1 MVTRLTQMND
11 KLFLIAGFDDGV
23 LRVFL
28 LDLSLGQFEQTKRLK
43 LITMTITCLAYSH
56 ATDTL
61 VVAGPKSDLVL
72 VRNLLCDEKSLEV
85 IRSEKAIPNDGVS
98 DLVFS
103 PSGEIIISGGWDG
116 K

>member
-1 MVTRLTQMND
+1 MDD

-43 LITMTITCLAYSH
+43 LITMTITCLAYNH
-56 ATDTL
+56 DTDTL

-72 VRNLLCDEKSLEV
+72 VRNLLCEEKSLEV
-85 IRSEKAIPNDGVS
+85 IRSEKAISNEGIS
-98 DLVFS
+98 DIIFS
-103 PSGEIIISGGWDG
+103 PNGEMIISGGWDG